1 MPPKFPE
8 HDRRARRLKQRQAEA
23 DVNNGSPSTVGSESG
38 FSAANTP
45 SSQTSLPSPLPKPQS
60 RQPKPRGNRKRPQ
73 SQAGASAP
81 LKKQK
86 VVAFDEKEEDEVVEG
101 ETPGNGLDQ
110 EPEKK
115 AFYQKEPEYLDT
127 YDHIKAKLIELLG
140 RDAELD
146 KGEKQD
152 EVYQEGLVAEFA
164 REYFDFTVSSKSE
177 AKLLEQLCK
186 MDVSSALLI
195 GCVADGGPGAA
206 KGWLKIFTDPFERR
220 QLVSGIIG
228 MVLNEHVFSSL
239 CYGATP
245 AQLLKL
251 HEEIDFKYRLY
262 DPDSMENIPEDGF
275 TRAERRYKAIR
286 EIISAD
292 SNPLRHLGLPPD
304 FIARSKLLAWQLH
317 TLLAPILSLAVKSR
331 RDDPAATIAALYA
344 IATKAGLLALQMRL
358 DRDTVYHAHAAYKDE
373 FWAEDEMRAFNRA
386 QMVRANPARQD
397 HGGDAARM
405 REARAKLAL
414 VRYTLAPGWKAYKKG
429 GWRKGDKERGVRV
442 TDLTKAWVGLRW
454 GWQRRWETVEEGR
467 VRAEKAKAAKA
478 TGKRRG
484 MGKAAAEE
492 EEGFEEWLMIWAE
505 NRKDKSELRKIQ
517 GWFDFNEPLP
527 EALLESD
534 DDDGAVA
541 S

>member
-1 MPPKFPE
+1 M
-8 HDRRARRLKQRQAEA
+8 
-23 DVNNGSPSTVGSESG
+23 
-38 FSAANTP
+38 
-45 SSQTSLPSPLPKPQS
+45 
-60 RQPKPRGNRKRPQ
+60 PRGNRKRPQ
-73 SQAGASAP
+73 SQAGASAH

-86 VVAFDEKEEDEVVEG
+86 VVTFDEKEEDVVVEDVVVEDVVVEDDVVTG

-127 YDHIKAKLIELLG
+127 YDHIKAKLIELFG

-177 AKLLEQLCK
+177 AKLLEHLCK

-195 GCVADGGPGAA
+195 GCVADGGPGVA

-239 CYGATP
+239 CYGAMP

-262 DPDSMENIPEDGF
+262 DPDSKENIPEDGF
-275 TRAERRYKAIR
+275 TRGERRYKAIR

-317 TLLAPILSLAVKSR
+317 TLLSPILSLAAKSR
-331 RDDPAATIAALYA
+331 REDPTATIAALYA
-344 IATKAGLLALQMRL
+344 IAAKAGLLALQMRL
-358 DRDTVYHAHAAYKDE
+358 DRGTVYHAHAAYKDE

-397 HGGDAARM
+397 HGGDEARA

-467 VRAEKAKAAKA
+467 ARAEKAKVEMAKAAK
-478 TGKRRG
+478 GKGREK
-484 MGKAAAEE
+484 GKAAAEE

-517 GWFDFNEPLP
+517 GWFDFNEPAP
-527 EALLESD
+527 EGLLESD